1 MAGLQS
7 TKTAMVISDL
17 DGTLY
22 QRGGSFSSGDLQTL
36 ESLSK
41 KGITRV
47 IATGRSLYSLK
58 KVVSPDFPI
67 DYLIFSSGAGI
78 MDWRSKELLKKVESL
93 KGTEVKKAALLLKRM
108 DLDFMIHRPIPENH
122 FFTYYPSGRDNPDF
136 ESRCLIYREFA
147 DPGSLPIR
155 QFPPACQ
162 LLAVENGNHRE
173 SLYEEIKKKLKYQKV
188 IRTTSPLNDRSTWIE
203 IFPKTVSKG
212 LAASWLSARLGLKAD
227 RVMALGNDYNDLDLL
242 HWAGDSYVVE
252 SSPAELKEHFSIIT
266 EAGRDENLTAAVQ
279 SWINKLI

>member
-1 MAGLQS
+1 
-7 TKTAMVISDL
+7 MVISDL

-22 QRGGSFSSGDLQTL
+22 PRGGPFSSRDLQTL
-36 ESLSK
+36 KSLSK
-41 KGITRV
+41 EGIIRV

-58 KVVSPDFPI
+58 KVIAPDFPI

-93 KGTEVKKAALLLKRM
+93 KGTEVKKVALLLKRM

-122 FFTYYPSGRDNPDF
+122 FFTYYSFGRDNPDF
-136 ESRCLIYREFA
+136 ESRCLIYRDFA
-147 DPGSLPIR
+147 APGSLPTR

-162 LLAVENGNHRE
+162 LLAIENVNHRE
-173 SLYEEIKKKLKYQKV
+173 SLYEEIKNKLKYLKV
-188 IRTTSPLNDRSTWIE
+188 IRTTSPLNGRSIWIE

-212 LAASWLSARLGLKAD
+212 LAASWLAARLGRKAD
-227 RVMALGNDYNDLDLL
+227 QVIALGNDYNDLDLL
-242 HWAGDSYVVE
+242 DWAGESYVVE
-252 SSPAELKEHFSIIT
+252 NSPAELKEHFSIIT

>member
-22 QRGGSFSSGDLQTL
+22 PRGGPFSSRDLQTL
-36 ESLSK
+36 QSLSK
-41 KGITRV
+41 EGIIRV

-58 KVVSPDFPI
+58 KVIAPDFPI

-78 MDWRSKELLKKVESL
+78 MDWRSKELLKKAESL
-93 KGTEVKKAALLLKRM
+93 KRTEVQKAALILRSR

-122 FFTYYPSGRDNPDF
+122 FFTYYPSDRDNPDF

-147 DPGSLPIR
+147 TTGSLPTR

-162 LLAVENGNHRE
+162 LLAIENENHRE
-173 SLYEEIKKKLKYQKV
+173 SLYEEIKNKLK
-188 IRTTSPLNDRSTWIE
+188 
-203 IFPKTVSKG
+203 
-212 LAASWLSARLGLKAD
+212 
-227 RVMALGNDYNDLDLL
+227 
-242 HWAGDSYVVE
+242 
-252 SSPAELKEHFSIIT
+252 
-266 EAGRDENLTAAVQ
+266 
-279 SWINKLI
+279 